1 MSGTTALARAS
12 ENGYTE
18 IVQALL
24 AAPGIDVNHAN
35 VSIYPLTPSQSH
47 VVVRS
52 EGGGDLRLFIPL
64 FALSL
69 TLTLVIL
76 TYHPLTSKM
85 YPITRGKKLKW
96 YLYVLLIVYF
106 YCYWIITLFSS

>member
-1 MSGTTALARAS
+1 MCCCFLQMSGTTALARAS

-24 AAPGIDVNHAN
+24 AAPGIDVDHAT

-52 EGGGDLRLFIPL
+52 EGGGGLPPLIPL
-64 FALSL
+64 PNPRNTDL
-69 TLTLVIL
+69 TPPNLENVP
-76 TYHPLTSKM
+76 YH
-85 YPITRGKKLKW
+85 
-96 YLYVLLIVYF
+96 
-106 YCYWIITLFSS
+106 